1 MDCSYRDLVTLNS
14 RPYLAPLEM
23 MSWRWGVGSDRK
35 KNTQSPRRRPKCRK
49 ALLWQRL
56 IFGHFY
62 FVLFFFK
69 KRRWIINWE
78 DQGGGGVTGRS
89 PISCNWFDL
98 LTRKYVFGLIRH
110 LHNFGEEENSFMLIN
125 SLILNVLHWK
135 EFYQFGRSFNKVV
148 NWKLIKILVRNLSS
162 QTVLKI
168 LVSMGLTWCNIILY
182 HSIALEAHFNFSFK
196 FVSIGRSIRP

>member
-1 MDCSYRDLVTLNS
+1 MFWRNLNENEIGAIICG
-14 RPYLAPLEM
+14 RIKWTAHIGT
-23 MSWRWGVGSDRK
+23 SWPWTRGR
-35 KNTQSPRRRPKCRK
+35 TSPRLKWCHGAGALVQTEKRTLRALEDVQSVERRCFGNVSFSV
-49 ALLWQRL
+49 
-56 IFGHFY
+56 IFILF
-62 FVLFFFK
+62 FFFK
-69 KRRWIINWE
+69 KKRWIINWE
-78 DQGGGGVTGRS
+78 EQGGGGVTGRS

-162 QTVLKI
+162 QTV
-168 LVSMGLTWCNIILY
+168 
-182 HSIALEAHFNFSFK
+182 
-196 FVSIGRSIRP
+196 